1 LISFNKGIIILQT
14 HCTEREGDIPGSFW
28 LAGTFLFLLQPELTP
43 AINKL
48 VKKLGFLLKILSLYP
63 VPVADPGFDLRLS
76 SVPGFCY
83 IAFTILF
90 KMNRQ

>member
-1 LISFNKGIIILQT
+1 
-14 HCTEREGDIPGSFW
+14 
-28 LAGTFLFLLQPELTP
+28 
-43 AINKL
+43 L

-90 KMNRQ
+90 KMNHQWSEWKTNCENLEFGA